1 MSAVLAMAGAAEPEG
16 EPSRDAKSWTTVGW
30 AAFPLEKFQRCKEA
44 VLQGADRPG
53 LQEFASS
60 PMGAV
65 WEVRKTSVRS
75 LGGTL
80 SSSTAPRRKSLRAS
94 RTAAEM
100 DRALK
105 DPNFV
110 IFELVTK
117 ENVPE
122 LLSKKILQLSDD
134 QIYYLAVQQCPFL
147 PDSTFTANFKMRA
160 RCLCFSMLC
169 KSFKPSRIA

>member
-1 MSAVLAMAGAAEPEG
+1 M
-16 EPSRDAKSWTTVGW
+16 DATETKIS
-30 AAFPLEKFQRCKEA
+30 
-44 VLQGADRPG
+44 
-53 LQEFASS
+53 
-60 PMGAV
+60 
-65 WEVRKTSVRS
+65 RS
-75 LGGTL
+75 LHLRPWKL
-80 SSSTAPRRKSLRAS
+80 SGKYARLLFGALEARFPVALLLKAS

-147 PDSTFTANFKMRA
+147 PDSTFTANFKLRA

-169 KSFKPSRIA
+169 KSTCFKPSRIA